1 MKRFVQV
8 ALLVLGGLGLLQTSL
23 FTDEYLR
30 FVKPGMRWLLIV
42 SGVVLVGLGVLEALA
57 ARRRRDAHGA
67 HGAHGAHEAHQDHG
81 GHGHDHSRVPRVAWL
96 LFLPV
101 LSLLFYAPP
110 ALGSYTAS
118 REPAKVVAVQ
128 DDGFDPLP
136 ATSPLPITLTEF
148 TQRVQQDRSRAI
160 GKRAVQLTGFVS
172 PAGGGGWYL
181 TRILISCCAADA
193 TTLKVR
199 VYGGTT
205 PKADTWVTVTGTW
218 HASGKLGTSSAA
230 VALDARGVKKV
241 RKPTNAY
248 MDALPL
254 G

>member
-1 MKRFVQV
+1 MKRFMRV
-8 ALLVLGGLGLLQTSL
+8 ALLVLGGLGLLQTAL

-30 FVKPGMRWLLIV
+30 FVKPGMRWLLVV

-57 ARRRRDAHGA
+57 ARGRRTDRGHHAGHGE
-67 HGAHGAHEAHQDHG
+67 HE
-81 GHGHDHSRVPRVAWL
+81 GHGHDHSGVPRVAWL

-110 ALGSYTAS
+110 ALGSYTAA
-118 REPAKVVAVQ
+118 REPAKVVEVE

-136 ATSPLPITLTEF
+136 ATSPLPITLTGF

-160 GKRAVQLTGFVS
+160 KGRAVQLTGFAS

-218 HASGKLGTSSAA
+218 HPGGRLGTSSAA
-230 VALDARGVKKV
+230 VALDATGLKKV
-241 RKPTNAY
+241 RKPSNAY